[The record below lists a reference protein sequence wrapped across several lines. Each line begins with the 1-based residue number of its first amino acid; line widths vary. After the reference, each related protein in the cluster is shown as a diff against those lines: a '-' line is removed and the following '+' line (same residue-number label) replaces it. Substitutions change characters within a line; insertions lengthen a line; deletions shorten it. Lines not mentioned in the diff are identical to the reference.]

1 MRVIGLTGGIATG
14 KSTVSQ
20 ILAEEGFPIID
31 ADLIAR
37 EVVQPGEPAYRD
49 IVHSFGEEI
58 LNNDGTINRKLLGR
72 LVFGEPAFL
81 QSLNQI
87 THPRIIE
94 EINRRLQALREKGA
108 EVAILDAP
116 LLIETKLHLLVDE
129 VWVVTCPRELQIK
142 RLQERDNLSAAEAEA
157 RIKAQMPLEQK
168 ISYARQVIDNSK
180 DKAHTRRQVQKIL
193 RSYLLPH

>member
-1 MRVIGLTGGIATG
+1 MGEERKGGTQDAGIGLTGGIATG

-20 ILAEEGFPIID
+20 IRGRGVPNNRCGSHRPGGGTA
-31 ADLIAR
+31 
-37 EVVQPGEPAYRD
+37 GEPAYRD

-116 LLIETKLHLLVDE
+116 
-129 VWVVTCPRELQIK
+129 
-142 RLQERDNLSAAEAEA
+142 S
-157 RIKAQMPLEQK
+157 
-168 ISYARQVIDNSK
+168 
-180 DKAHTRRQVQKIL
+180 
-193 RSYLLPH
+193 

>member
-94 EINRRLQALREKGA
+94 EINRRLQTLREKGA

-180 DKAHTRRQVQKIL
+180 DKAHTRRQVQRIL